1 MRTDRSAP
9 EESTS
14 MTTGTSDRYCL
25 PCSMAFIVASA
36 TAVLSLS
43 RRCSERPSPFTTA
56 ATLSIARCSFP
67 GSLHTFNFA
76 RPRQVPLRPFCS
88 TRLEAVTILPLSDA
102 SPEVMS
108 SSCSQTPPTKR
119 LCRTY
124 ASCLLPAHEPRPHL
138 PIHLSKR
145 TLREPLIAFPIPL
158 SAPVE
163 LLPTGRPESELVA
176 LRCAP
181 STTPTPSRTTS
192 SPPRKPPSE
201 VKPTTTK
208 ERTMATNPG
217 SPGAFARSSQLTT
230 NSVTMT
236 TLVAPCHIP
245 TALARVPEGS
255 PASRSGRTPLQPDHR

>member
-14 MTTGTSDRYCL
+14 MTTGTSDRYWL

-76 RPRQVPLRPFCS
+76 RTRQVPLRPFCS
-88 TRLEAVTILPLSDA
+88 TRLGAVTILPLSEA
-102 SPEVMS
+102 SPEVML

-119 LCRTY
+119 LRRTY

-138 PIHLSKR
+138 PRSTYR
-145 TLREPLIAFPIPL
+145 NEPFVNH
-158 SAPVE
+158 S
-163 LLPTGRPESELVA
+163 
-176 LRCAP
+176 
-181 STTPTPSRTTS
+181 
-192 SPPRKPPSE
+192 
-201 VKPTTTK
+201 
-208 ERTMATNPG
+208 
-217 SPGAFARSSQLTT
+217 
-230 NSVTMT
+230 
-236 TLVAPCHIP
+236 
-245 TALARVPEGS
+245 
-255 PASRSGRTPLQPDHR
+255 